1 MEQINLEYNQNNLAF
16 ELSDLPYSLEEK
28 SRIVY
33 RLEGVEREWTLLA
46 PNTNR
51 IIYNNLDYGTI
62 G

>member
-33 RLEGVEREWTLLA
+33 RLEGVEREWTLFGSQYQPHHL
-46 PNTNR
+46 
-51 IIYNNLDYGTI
+51 
-62 G
+62 